1 MIETIQWIFEKN
13 INFIWLV
20 LGILFILGTVQNWDW
35 LCNPQG
41 TPSWWPPKELRRPF
55 FFLIG
60 IILIVCGI

>member
-13 INFIWLV
+13 
-20 LGILFILGTVQNWDW
+20 
-35 LCNPQG
+35 NPQG
-41 TPSWWPPKELRRPF
+41 TPSWWLPKELRRPF